1 MGSLMESP
9 EAVVVYRQQLPK
21 LAERYGLFS
30 IHFQL
35 LSNADFLEIVEE
47 VARACRIGVGPFHG
61 PAAKAIYLEMINAVK
76 DVGEPSD
83 ESATLISMF
92 CFKWQAAGVPY
103 ASRFDAIGL
112 SVFLL
117 EVLNA
122 VGRTDS
128 DAIRAAK
135 LKAGQDE
142 LRLVLESRLPT
153 WVATQLEF
161 SQSAIRSYLE
171 SKKRKEELTLDIA
184 VNLHFA
190 RAMLASPIALY
201 ITADTPTDTERRG
214 LGIALDVQI
223 GDNFVTIAG
232 SISRP
237 RLVGGDYGMPTFSR
251 TNITTVI
258 RTKLQKTMA
267 LLQSKAFVD
276 WLGSIRVGG

>member
-112 SVFLL
+112 S
-117 EVLNA
+117 
-122 VGRTDS
+122 GTS
-128 DAIRAAK
+128 TS
-135 LKAGQDE
+135 QP
-142 LRLVLESRLPT
+142 SRI
-153 WVATQLEF
+153 W
-161 SQSAIRSYLE
+161 SA
-171 SKKRKEELTLDIA
+171 LTL
-184 VNLHFA
+184 
-190 RAMLASPIALY
+190 LY
-201 ITADTPTDTERRG
+201 T
-214 LGIALDVQI
+214 L
-223 GDNFVTIAG
+223 
-232 SISRP
+232 
-237 RLVGGDYGMPTFSR
+237 LVSCVLFEC
-251 TNITTVI
+251 V
-258 RTKLQKTMA
+258 
-267 LLQSKAFVD
+267 
-276 WLGSIRVGG
+276 